1 MKTKLILLLALL
13 ALCGSG
19 WADNYTIFQND
30 NTFYDYYGSSPTT
43 QKWTSGSN
51 SSISGFEVFLTG
63 NNVTLDKAG
72 NWALVVHSKT
82 DETSY
87 TMTLRAPV
95 GYRIKGYVLT
105 VLNWSSS
112 YLNTYNL
119 RASNGTEMTV
129 NDMTYKDFTVSGLD
143 VRSTDISI
151 VAEEGTTKDY
161 RWLVMQKLVVTLE
174 PEVNI
179 YKIRF
184 KDTNYY
190 ITDDF
195 HSNTTPVLVKVSK
208 TSPTNVDLDKSPTYT
223 IQRAT
228 DKYYAVYD
236 EAAQSTNDAGT
247 SAGNKIRLSWSN
259 TASNNTYTIL
269 PTGTAGF
276 VRIKPAKTV
285 ANQDLSKT
293 YWTAWNTSAAANIVF
308 WNPTDDLSNWTL
320 VSATC
325 AELINARISFSD
337 IIACGYTIEQIRAQL
352 ISNNSPAQTGTIGWP
367 TSAAWTTFQNTVNAF
382 TSSST
387 YDDLDTALDAL
398 WATVIFPSSG
408 YYYIK
413 GKPYSNYMLY
423 DETLTKYNYDALLN
437 GATTAK
443 QLWKVTADG
452 ATLAVIS
459 SIGKPIACNST
470 SYPTITLEPAYDNGY
485 PEFNGYF
492 YFNGFHSPN
501 SSTQAGTYAYNT
513 SEAYSNSNPMI
524 VVSYAHKES
533 EGDYWTFVDA
543 SGDYDIYNVVID
555 DPLSLSPTLTCTLDG
570 YAGNATVY
578 NGGFYAFAKNTEI
591 SVSDF
596 TVATGIEGY
605 DDAETTISISDKTVT
620 VAYVPT
626 KTYKELSSE
635 YISDNAI
642 PSKLGQAGTLGY
654 PTVTSD
660 GYTNLNTFV
669 TAITAASEVT
679 EAQYL
684 DLISYYAAYL
694 AETDVV
700 KPTTNAFW
708 RIKGHATSKYVKA
721 NTSDG
726 QIYNSVEMTTD
737 GSDIWFYSTSNNLIS
752 YKNGLGTYYTSYMCP
767 VGYTKNS
774 ISINHSSCT
783 ASGAQNYGVFEIAT
797 DYSSPYWYSNT
808 NNVDRNSTNNHVNC
822 EWIFE
827 PVTSLPFTISSAGY
841 ATFYAPVA
849 LEIPAEVTA
858 YVATDKGDYISLTAI
873 EGGIIPANTGVILA
887 GDEGSYSFNITTGGS
902 VGSNALTGTV
912 AAIARPVDSYV
923 LATGEHG
930 VALYKD
936 GATKIPGFKAYLAA
950 PSGGSVKAF
959 RFEDDETGINGCIP
973 SIFESEDAAIYNMAG
988 QRVSKLQKGVNIVN
1002 GKKVLF

>member
-1 MKTKLILLLALL
+1 MRTKLILLLALL

-19 WADNYTIFQND
+19 WATTLNIASLSSTTGTFGSGNYTYTWTSKGTTPALTIQSRYNDMSTSGDSRIYATKSSNGDEKYTLSVPSGYVITGYSFTASFVEGSVELTITPEMGGAAQIVSSTNTTATVSVSNISSTSTYFNFTVPANTPSSTPIVISNLVVTVENATHGLSDGIYTITYTSGWGSHYMTASAGLGAYGKYSTGSDAGIYRVAYSSATGNYTIQEV
-30 NTFYDYYGSSPTT
+30 GSGKYVGANS
-43 QKWTSGSN
+43 SVL
-51 SSISGFEVFLTG
+51 SSISASSSTYTSGNVNAIELASSSSNYTSRWTLQDLGGKYRVHPAGMTLTSIAVFSGT
-63 NNVTLDKAG
+63 NSYFSF
-72 NWALVVHSKT
+72 H
-82 DETSY
+82 ETSSGY
-87 TMTLRAPV
+87 DHARAVFGTPTLAR
-95 GYRIKGYVLT
+95 L
-105 VLNWSSS
+105 L
-112 YLNTYNL
+112 
-119 RASNGTEMTV
+119 E
-129 NDMTYKDFTVSGLD
+129 YKVDFA
-143 VRSTDISI
+143 SI
-151 VAEEGTTKDY
+151 V
-161 RWLVMQKLVVTLE
+161 
-174 PEVNI
+174 
-179 YKIRF
+179 
-184 KDTNYY
+184 
-190 ITDDF
+190 
-195 HSNTTPVLVKVSK
+195 S
-208 TSPTNVDLDKSPTYT
+208 
-223 IQRAT
+223 
-228 DKYYAVYD
+228 
-236 EAAQSTNDAGT
+236 
-247 SAGNKIRLSWSN
+247 
-259 TASNNTYTIL
+259 
-269 PTGTAGF
+269 
-276 VRIKPAKTV
+276 
-285 ANQDLSKT
+285 
-293 YWTAWNTSAAANIVF
+293 
-308 WNPTDDLSNWTL
+308 
-320 VSATC
+320 
-325 AELINARISFSD
+325 
-337 IIACGYTIEQIRAQL
+337 CGYTIGEICEKL
-352 ISNNSPAQTGTIGWP
+352 IADNTPSQTGKIGYP

-382 TSSST
+382 TTSST

-437 GATTAK
+437 EATTAK

-596 TVATGIEGY
+596 TVATGIAGY
-605 DDAETTISISDKTVT
+605 DDAETTISISDKTIT
-620 VAYVPT
+620 VVYVPT

-635 YISDNAI
+635 YISGNAI
-642 PSKLGQAGTLGY
+642 PTKLGQAGTLGY

-708 RIKGHATSKYVKA
+708 RIKGYATSKYVKA

-726 QIYNSVEMTTD
+726 QIYNSVEMATD

-808 NNVDRNSTNNHVNC
+808 NNVDRNTTNNHVNC

-887 GDEGSYSFNITTGGS
+887 GDEGSYSFDITTGGS